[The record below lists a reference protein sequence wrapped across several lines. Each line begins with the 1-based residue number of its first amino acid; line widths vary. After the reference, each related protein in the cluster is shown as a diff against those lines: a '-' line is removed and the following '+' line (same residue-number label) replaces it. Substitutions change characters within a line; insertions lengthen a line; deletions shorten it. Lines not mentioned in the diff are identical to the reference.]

1 MFRIIFIFAFSLTLL
16 WAPLEIANPNAV
28 NGIIKLPSIPLS
40 IMNNTN
46 NLDSRFR
53 VSFSTLQMTECNM
66 EKLFKYYASQNSLNL
81 IIDTDDFNAYKINSI
96 KFDDLELFYQE
107 IEAIDKHTIEVLNI
121 TLKEARQISNEK
133 SRNITI
139 KTKDNKNFN
148 TTLVFYDNS
157 YNESILTMNENEKK
171 CEKFNKDEK
180 ERSKPINQIKNFFN
194 N

>member
-1 MFRIIFIFAFSLTLL
+1 
-16 WAPLEIANPNAV
+16 
-28 NGIIKLPSIPLS
+28 
-40 IMNNTN
+40 
-46 NLDSRFR
+46 
-53 VSFSTLQMTECNM
+53 M

-157 YNESILTMNENEKK
+157 YNESILTMNENEKNVRNLIK
-171 CEKFNKDEK
+171 MKRNVQ
-180 ERSKPINQIKNFFN
+180 NQ
-194 N
+194 

>member
-16 WAPLEIANPNAV
+16 WGPLEIANPNAV